1 MNLVDRPSVHLRFR
15 FSDPMIDRQR
25 VVPHRLRQVQMREQ
39 MLDFM
44 KIRVMVVFVVMTV
57 FMRMLVQVVMQR
69 VRFLR
74 AMDQHLHVRARDA
87 ALDRRLGG
95 NLNARKSE
103 AAHGIP
109 KCLLVVQQLI

>member
-15 FSDPMIDRQR
+15 FGNPAIDRQR

-44 KIRVMVVFVVMTV
+44 KPRVMVVFVVMTV

-69 VRFLR
+69 VQLLR
-74 AMDQHLHVRARDA
+74 ATDQNLHVRAGNA
-87 ALDRRLGG
+87 TFDRWIGG

-103 AAHGIP
+103 AAHRIQ
-109 KCLLVVQQLI
+109 KRLLIVQQLI